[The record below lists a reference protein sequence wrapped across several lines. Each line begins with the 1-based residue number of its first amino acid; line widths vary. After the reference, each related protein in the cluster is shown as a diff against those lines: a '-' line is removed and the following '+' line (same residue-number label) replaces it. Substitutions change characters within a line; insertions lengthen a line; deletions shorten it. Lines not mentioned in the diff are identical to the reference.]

1 MHPTGCIF
9 LSISP
14 YSKSYFFQLWF
25 DTFITNSTSNTRKID
40 EKRRQMIMDKTM
52 ADRLIEL
59 REKNHLSQSAVANR
73 IGVTPALISAYEKT
87 ERNPSIDKLIALADV
102 YHTST
107 DYILGR
113 SVTDTHATVL
123 EVKDLSDAQIRILR
137 ELIEVMKHPE
147 VSGNRIP

>member
-1 MHPTGCIF
+1 M
-9 LSISP
+9 
-14 YSKSYFFQLWF
+14 
-25 DTFITNSTSNTRKID
+25 N
-40 EKRRQMIMDKTM
+40 KTM

-59 REKNHLSQSAVANR
+59 REKNRLTQSAVASR

-113 SVTDTHATVL
+113 SITDSHATIL
-123 EVKDLSDAQIRILR
+123 EVRDLSNVQIRILR
-137 ELIEVMKHPE
+137 ELIEVMKATE
-147 VSGNRIP
+147 TS

>member
-1 MHPTGCIF
+1 M
-9 LSISP
+9 
-14 YSKSYFFQLWF
+14 
-25 DTFITNSTSNTRKID
+25 N
-40 EKRRQMIMDKTM
+40 KTM

-59 REKNHLSQSAVANR
+59 REKNRLTQSAVASR

-113 SVTDTHATVL
+113 SITDSHATIL
-123 EVKDLSDAQIRILR
+123 EVRDLSDVQIRILR
-137 ELIEVMKHPE
+137 ELIEVMKATE
-147 VSGNRIP
+147 TS

>member
-1 MHPTGCIF
+1 
-9 LSISP
+9 
-14 YSKSYFFQLWF
+14 
-25 DTFITNSTSNTRKID
+25 
-40 EKRRQMIMDKTM
+40 MDKTM

-59 REKNHLSQSAVANR
+59 REKNHLSQSAVASR

-113 SVTDTHATVL
+113 SVTDSHATVI
-123 EVKDLSDAQIRILR
+123 EVKDLTDAQIRILR

-147 VSGNRIP
+147 VSGNQIQ